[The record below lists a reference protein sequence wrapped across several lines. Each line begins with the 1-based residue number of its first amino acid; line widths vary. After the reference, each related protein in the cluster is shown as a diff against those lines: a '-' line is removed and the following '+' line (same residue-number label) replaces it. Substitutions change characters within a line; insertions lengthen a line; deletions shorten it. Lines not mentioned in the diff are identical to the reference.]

1 MKKVLI
7 LCLLAVLGVL
17 NQANSQSQ
25 FIPEF
30 FTNRPLILLNDATSV
45 GWNPAVL
52 GIDAKADLAFLAGYN
67 RRFESNRLFGA
78 FYAQNGF
85 GFGITTQR
93 NEQLPTYSF
102 IPFSFYA
109 GGGVKIPNER
119 AWAGASFRYSE
130 FGNSSIRFNG
140 SFIYQPMEDF
150 YVSAGITNF
159 NSLNS
164 DNLQYQFSSSYA
176 LLDWLNLFGRMQ
188 FTSDSMLFAG
198 EKRSIDIGINASI
211 QKNVINTSFFVN
223 PVLREARF
231 GLECSI
237 GAFTVGAINE
247 GSTVNSP
254 DNPFRGGNFLL
265 RIDPE
270 HFDTHE
276 EEPCETVSCDVKGC
290 KGRACT
296 RALYGAYRCIRKN
309 CPGIPCRD
317 NCFGPECH
325 PKEECTNHCPICKHP
340 IINNWTINILV
351 KPHCTFCSCTHHS
364 HNYYIKNYWIYNFPK
379 EYITTYVH
387 DTIIQWKTKFI
398 YDTVYKYRVDTVI
411 KVVNDCS
418 KCPKNICKH
427 IGTCWHCKGDGCS
440 HCHHSGYCDCSGCTK
455 HIVCSHCKGKGCTHC
470 EICENCGGKG
480 CKGCTGTHTCPP
492 CKPIIIIDTIR
503 IHDTIRDCP
512 PVVII
517 DDDII
522 FPPGKDTPELPSLKF
537 IEQLINLLKNNPN
550 LCISIEAHTDSDGSD
565 EDNMILSQK
574 RAQKVA
580 DLLIAGGIE
589 PWRIVKIE
597 GKGEREPK
605 CFEDTKECKRIN
617 RRVEYILNPC

>member
-7 LCLLAVLGVL
+7 ICLLAVLGVL

-78 FYAQNGF
+78 FYSQNGF
-85 GFGITTQR
+85 GVGITTQR

-119 AWAGASFRYSE
+119 AWAGASIRYSE
-130 FGNSSIRFNG
+130 FGNNSIRFNG

-159 NSLNS
+159 NSVNS
-164 DNLQYQFSSSYA
+164 DNLQFQFSSSYA

-237 GAFTVGAINE
+237 GAFTIGSLNE
-247 GSTVNSP
+247 GSTLNNP
-254 DNPFRGGNFLL
+254 DGRLRGGNFLL

-270 HFDTHE
+270 HFDAHE

-296 RALYGAYRCIRKN
+296 RALYGAYRCIRTN

-317 NCFGPECH
+317 HCFGPECH
-325 PKEECTNHCPICKHP
+325 PKKECTNYCPICQHP
-340 IINNWTINILV
+340 IINNWTVNILI
-351 KPHCTFCSCTHHS
+351 KPHCTFCSCTHTT
-364 HNYYIKNYWIYNFPK
+364 HNYYFNNYWIYNFPK

-398 YDTVYKYRVDTVI
+398 HDTVY
-411 KVVNDCS
+411 
-418 KCPKNICKH
+418 
-427 IGTCWHCKGDGCS
+427 
-440 HCHHSGYCDCSGCTK
+440 
-455 HIVCSHCKGKGCTHC
+455 
-470 EICENCGGKG
+470 
-480 CKGCTGTHTCPP
+480 
-492 CKPIIIIDTIR
+492 IIDTVVIS
-503 IHDTIRDCP
+503 DCP
-512 PVVII
+512 DRKDPDTVDKKLKDPDTVDKKPI
-517 DDDII
+517 DPNPIYKKQRKKIRYVFDSCVPIKEDRLKI
-522 FPPGKDTPELPSLKF
+522 DSLAL
-537 IEQLINLLKNNPN
+537 EVLAQDGN
-550 LCISIEAHTDSDGSD
+550 CIDLFTHTDSWGTEQYNLDLAQCRAM
-565 EDNMILSQK
+565 EIEKILIEQGVHPNK
-574 RAQKVA
+574 IRLFPIGEA
-580 DLLIAGGIE
+580 DPIDTNE
-589 PWRIVKIE
+589 TEE
-597 GKGEREPK
+597 GRQN
-605 CFEDTKECKRIN
+605 N
-617 RRVEYILNPC
+617 RRLEYRIYPCEERNLKLIPLGF